1 MLLVRLTAQDLRT
14 IDGATSP
21 EEISGV
27 VALLRMR
34 VEEAR
39 TGKKLG
45 EVGGDLR
52 NKRVAPYLWKE
63 ALGDLRPILGGDMTV
78 PPFPETSYYAR
89 LNRTLKEYG
98 FTREYTE
105 KLGKYVK
112 EKLRPP
118 YQFSFIINA
127 HHRILKGEF
136 DSQQVVRG
144 PSGKYV
150 PANWLNDKLPD

>member
-1 MLLVRLTAQDLRT
+1 MLLVRFTAQDLRT

-45 EVGGDLR
+45 EVGGNLR
-52 NKRVAPYLWKE
+52 NRRQAPYLWKE
-63 ALGDLRPILGGDMTV
+63 ALNDLRPILGDSLTM
-78 PPFPETSYYAR
+78 PPFPETSYYVR
-89 LNRTLKEYG
+89 INRTLKEYG
-98 FTREYTE
+98 FTRAYTE
-105 KLGKYVK
+105 KLGNYVK

-118 YQFSFIINA
+118 YQFSFVVNA
-127 HHRILKGEF
+127 HNRILSGEF
-136 DSQQVVRG
+136 DSKQVVKG
-144 PSGKYV
+144 PNGKYV